1 MNKYKYLSIVLISLV
16 IISGCKKDIET
27 QTPAPVIANETKK
40 LIKVPLTRQ
49 ALGYTCG
56 AAALQSILYY
66 NGIEYGEGD
75 LAELLGSNSTI
86 GTPVENI
93 VSFAN
98 SLDFNVETKEDASF
112 DELKNYI
119 DNNKPVMVLIQAWT
133 SQTNVDWKNEWEA
146 GHYVVAV
153 GYDQNNVYFMDPY
166 TLGNYAY
173 IPKSEFM
180 DRWHDVDS
188 ANDTLSHFILSIQKE
203 PLPSYDP
210 NKILKID

>member
-1 MNKYKYLSIVLISLV
+1 
-16 IISGCKKDIET
+16 
-27 QTPAPVIANETKK
+27 
-40 LIKVPLTRQ
+40 
-49 ALGYTCG
+49 
-56 AAALQSILYY
+56 
-66 NGIEYGEGD
+66 
-75 LAELLGSNSTI
+75 
-86 GTPVENI
+86 
-93 VSFAN
+93 
-98 SLDFNVETKEDASF
+98 
-112 DELKNYI
+112 
-119 DNNKPVMVLIQAWT
+119 MVLIQAWT
-133 SQTNVDWKNEWEA
+133 SPTNVDWKNEWEA